1 LIQVKTSAS
10 FRFIMCNMLGLSRK
24 NRFRTA
30 QTLLTLLGSLW
41 LLAAAA
47 PCVMAAPHCPPG
59 MAGDCQSMDQ
69 QGLSVAGD
77 CDALTAV
84 DCQSADEVQLA
95 ATTPVMDFSVVPV
108 RLHGLPAAAALHTPH
123 APDRYA
129 TVILSPPLNLQHAVL
144 LI

>member
-1 LIQVKTSAS
+1 MQS
-10 FRFIMCNMLGLSRK
+10 MLGLSRK
-24 NRFRTA
+24 VRFRTA
-30 QTLLTLLGSLW
+30 QTLLALMGSLW

-59 MAGDCQSMDQ
+59 MAVDCPSMDHP
-69 QGLSVAGD
+69 GLSAAGD
-77 CDALTAV
+77 CDVLTSV
-84 DCQSADEVQLA
+84 DCQNSGEERLA

-108 RLHGLPAAAALHTPH
+108 RLHGLPVAAVLHTPH
-123 APDRYA
+123 TPDRYA